1 VNKLPMI
8 LQDSH
13 KPSAAQ
19 ALNNSTACVWEAML
33 PWAIGAA
40 FNLLWVISVFYL
52 LGLGCRLSPPAA
64 TGGGAGDSDADFHG
78 EAVVPEG
85 WIRQNWSGFLVLEV
99 MPPHGDANRVVVIAK
114 KGIRASTAFFTFRM
128 TT

>member
-1 VNKLPMI
+1 MGYFGI
-8 LQDSH
+8 LF
-13 KPSAAQ
+13 
-19 ALNNSTACVWEAML
+19 VR
-33 PWAIGAA
+33 
-40 FNLLWVISVFYL
+40 
-52 LGLGCRLSPPAA
+52 LGLPTLAA
-64 TGGGAGDSDADFHG
+64 CCDRGGAGDSDADFHG

-99 MPPHGDANRVVVIAK
+99 MPPHGDADRVVVIAK